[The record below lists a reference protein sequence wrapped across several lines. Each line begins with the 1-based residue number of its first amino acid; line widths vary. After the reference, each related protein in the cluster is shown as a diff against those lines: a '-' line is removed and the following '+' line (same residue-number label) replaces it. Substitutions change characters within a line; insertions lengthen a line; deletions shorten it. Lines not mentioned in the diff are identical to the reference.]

1 MSSMTSIDINALD
14 PQQPLPMQAAMDYAN
29 TALGWAQQTP
39 ESLILARNVAYG
51 ADPAQ
56 NYDVFG
62 DPQSRQQPTLIFLH
76 GGGWTHGYKEWCA
89 FMAEPVARLGMRLVT
104 PNYRLAPQHRF
115 PAAYEDCLASLHHFY
130 EHAAQFGADPSHI
143 YLAGHSAGGHLAL
156 LTALRR
162 AEAGIPNDSI
172 RACLPI
178 SGILDLH
185 HPDPAPGS
193 LEEAVYAKV
202 LREPLDDAPM
212 SPLSWG
218 AGNTLPVL
226 LSYGEHDTARVRL
239 SNQRMAAMLALQPAE
254 IQLHCEPGLD
264 HFATHL
270 SLRDS
275 QAPWYERL
283 ARLAGSYSALP
294 RRLQGSSVLQNRCC

>member
-1 MSSMTSIDINALD
+1 MTSIDINALD
-14 PQQPLPMQAAMDYAN
+14 PQQPLPMQAAMGYAN

-115 PAAYEDCLASLHHFY
+115 PAAYEDCLASLYHFY

-254 IQLHCEPGLD
+254 IQLHCEPSLD